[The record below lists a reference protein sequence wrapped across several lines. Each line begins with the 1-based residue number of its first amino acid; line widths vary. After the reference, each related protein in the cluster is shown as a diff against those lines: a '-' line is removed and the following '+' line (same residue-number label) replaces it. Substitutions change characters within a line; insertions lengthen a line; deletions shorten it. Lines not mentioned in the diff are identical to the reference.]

1 MGAPEPERA
10 GRGKAPLQSEGA
22 ISSESHSKIRHK
34 VEELIRFIVDAAR
47 GLLALKGNPTECAV
61 MKRLLLALLLLL
73 APEAGASPELA
84 DQFGLKASGLYEDT
98 VAAANALRSGGDADL
113 LEDYID
119 ELSVFAGTALK
130 LGSWSDAQAGASD
143 FGCIFRG
150 MAEEADVQLL
160 VLETA
165 STASE
170 KRTALSR
177 LIAMFDDAQSI
188 AAAASHAARRAE
200 TERGGT
206 RVAAAPS
213 CAANPAD
220 LQLYRP

>member
-150 MAEEADVQLL
+150 MAAESETQLIELESPATGSDQRESLRRLAEMFADA
-160 VLETA
+160 EI
-165 STASE
+165 
-170 KRTALSR
+170 
-177 LIAMFDDAQSI
+177 IAI
-188 AAAASHAARRAE
+188 AAQRRASARAVGVH
-200 TERGGT
+200 TP
-206 RVAAAPS
+206 ANS
-213 CAANPAD
+213 CAADAH
-220 LQLYRP
+220 LAFQALR